1 MIRIVG
7 LYITWSRHDKFMS
20 FLKCYEVGDGVEA
33 EIEGAWEQSVERIS
47 GVRNNKEWIYI
58 T

>member
-7 LYITWSRHDKFMS
+7 IYITLIRHDKFMS

-33 EIEGAWEQSVERIS
+33 LIEGA
-47 GVRNNKEWIYI
+47 
-58 T
+58 